1 MTLAV
6 THPAAPMGAI
16 TVLRVVDSILSLKA
30 AVVAW
35 NEMRITRKQLLNLS
49 EDQLNDI
56 GLTLS
61 DLR

>member
-6 THPAAPMGAI
+6 TNTDAPMGAI
-16 TVLRVVDSILSLKA
+16 TVFRVVNSILNFKD

-35 NEMRITRKQLLNLS
+35 NEMRTTRKQLLKLS
-49 EDQLNDI
+49 EEQLNDI
-56 GLTLS
+56 GLTLA